1 MTHATYITHPSPDRQ
16 IAAARHNLNVADHQ
30 FAASFETPTSK
41 MWGIDER
48 MWRADEGVV
57 PAELTMLMTLKDRH
71 ARHDKDTIKTI
82 VRSELKRLV
91 DWNGEWSRGTRPDVF
106 NFEDVEVCGFEVIM
120 MSRATWIVKV
130 DLQATYDSNED
141 RLPLGYA
148 YYWSERG
155 VR

>member
-1 MTHATYITHPSPDRQ
+1 MSHAPYITHPSPDRQ
-16 IAAARHNLNVADHQ
+16 IAAARFNLNVADHL
-30 FAASFETPTSK
+30 FAASFETAVSR

-48 MWRADEGVV
+48 IRRADEGVV
-57 PAELTMLMTLKDRH
+57 PAELTMLLTLKDR
-71 ARHDKDTIKTI
+71 RTRYDTDAVKAI

-91 DWNGEWSRGTRPDVF
+91 DWDGAWSKGTRPDVF
-106 NFEDVEVCGFEVIM
+106 AFEDVEVCGFEVIM

-141 RLPLGYA
+141 RLPLG
-148 YYWSERG
+148 WHEWMSSRG